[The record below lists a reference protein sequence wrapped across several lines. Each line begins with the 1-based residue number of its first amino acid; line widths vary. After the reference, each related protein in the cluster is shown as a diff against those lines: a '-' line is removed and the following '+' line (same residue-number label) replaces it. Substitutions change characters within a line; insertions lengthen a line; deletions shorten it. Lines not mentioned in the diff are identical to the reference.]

1 MIIIEDFLKMEKRP
15 KTIFC
20 DIDGV
25 LFRHRGDITQQHLLN
40 AEDILLDGVK
50 ETITSWDR
58 KGYRI
63 ILTTGRR
70 ESNRKYTEKQ
80 LNEAGIFYDYLIMGI
95 SGGVRVL
102 INDNKEDSD
111 ESTAISVNLKRNEG
125 IKKLIDL

>member
-1 MIIIEDFLKMEKRP
+1 MEKRP

-25 LFRHRGDITQQHLLN
+25 LMRHSGDITKQHLLDPKE
-40 AEDILLDGVK
+40 ALLDGVK
-50 ETITSWDR
+50 ETITEWDR

-70 ESNRKYTEKQ
+70 ESTRKFTEKQ
-80 LNEAGIFYDYLIMGI
+80 LGEAGIFYDHLIMGI

-102 INDNKEDSD
+102 INDHKVDSKQ
-111 ESTAISVNLKRNEG
+111 ETAKAINLKRNDGVKGLE
-125 IKKLIDL
+125 DL